1 MIRFILTRK
10 MKKYIRK
17 STKVYTAFFLLESN
31 ILNFCVKI
39 TTADLRKIG
48 LKNEGMTS
56 QRT

>member
-1 MIRFILTRK
+1 

-17 STKVYTAFFLLESN
+17 STKVYTAFLFIGIKHFEFL
-31 ILNFCVKI
+31 CKDI